1 MILIAALAAPATAPT
16 PKYFKPLNENSYPW
30 VAQLTILLKRL
41 VCAEMIAHEDG
52 HNLAFA
58 EFSLVVSAAFSATVL
73 RWQTEVILQFF
84 VQIFVK
90 LVDNTE
96 NFCNFVIGNHRF
108 FVL

>member
-1 MILIAALAAPATAPT
+1 MLLQNSISNTFLTKSKNT
-16 PKYFKPLNENSYPW
+16 PVRDKIT
-30 VAQLTILLKRL
+30 VQIILLKRL
-41 VCAEMIAHEDG
+41 VCAVMIAHEDG

-96 NFCNFVIGNHRF
+96 NFCNFVLGNHRF

>member
-1 MILIAALAAPATAPT
+1 MLEKMIGKEQFPEKEL
-16 PKYFKPLNENSYPW
+16 
-30 VAQLTILLKRL
+30 R
-41 VCAEMIAHEDG
+41 IAHEDG

-96 NFCNFVIGNHRF
+96 NFSNFCQW
-108 FVL
+108 